1 MKTRLIILTLTV
13 MVACS
18 KNAGY
23 QQEADGNIN
32 EVIEML
38 EVAFSGT
45 QNKVLI
51 REQMDLLF
59 AIYNIDHK
67 KLNYLSIGN
76 RLVGL
81 RKESKGNYSEM
92 DLIEILISAIPNIM
106 QFSSAE
112 QPDKSLVKQLQ
123 LLSSSIH
130 KPPAVERISYS
141 PISRGRV
148 SRTLI
153 NTKPK
158 PFKFENILF
167 DFNQF
172 RLHSKSIGMLKR
184 IHKYLKKNE
193 DVNLEIAGHTDTV
206 GSEKYNMNL
215 SKKRLR
221 ETAEYLLDK
230 GIYEDRMQLYAF
242 GESEPLYTKN
252 NPPKSNGD
260 ASASNRRVEFSDTK
274 KFSRSPNGALVVM
287 DEPEPILSDSQ
298 PNKTKKSSVK
308 DDTDA
313 IVYKIQVGAFKNP
326 HNFNGDPYQQFG
338 NLEHQKVKDLT
349 VITVGRFS
357 SFVMADI
364 TRQYL
369 IQVGNTGLF
378 ITAEH
383 KAKRK
388 YLSELPA
395 DPSMISLRM
404 IWDKNT
410 LIGYNIVLEKV
421 FPFIRTIRKPA
432 A

>member
-1 MKTRLIILTLTV
+1 

-23 QQEADGNIN
+23 QQESDGNIN

-67 KLNYLSIGN
+67 KLNYLAIGN

-172 RLHSKSIGMLKR
+172 RLHAKSIGMLKR

-252 NPPKSNGD
+252 NPPKSKED
-260 ASASNRRVEFSDTK
+260 ASTSNRRVEFSDTK

-287 DEPEPILSDSQ
+287 DEPAPILSDSQ
-298 PNKTKKSSVK
+298 PKKTKKSSVK

-357 SFVMADI
+357 SFVMADK

-369 IQVGNTGLF
+369 IQLGNTGLF

-383 KAKRK
+383 KGKRK